1 MMKPALTLLTSP
13 YRHTGLDMP
22 RKIKAEAAEGFGERL
37 ASLRKTAGISQ
48 TALAAE
54 VGISQRMM
62 AYYESPTAHPPSNL
76 LPSMAA
82 ALGVSVD
89 ALLGVETSKRRAK
102 ATDTRMA
109 RRLLDVEKLGAT
121 DRRQLIQLIDAF
133 IERGELK
140 RKAQGHKTQGAK
152 A

>member
-1 MMKPALTLLTSP
+1 
-13 YRHTGLDMP
+13 MP
-22 RKIKAEAAEGFGERL
+22 RKINAEAAEGFGARL
-37 ASLRKTAGISQ
+37 ATLRKAAGISQ

-62 AYYESPTAHPPSNL
+62 AYYEGPIAHPPSNL

-89 ALLGVETSKRRAK
+89 ALLGVETSKRRTK
-102 ATDTRMA
+102 ATDTRLA
-109 RRLLDVEKLGAT
+109 RRLQEVEKLGTAE
-121 DRRQLIQLIDAF
+121 RRQIIQLIDAF
-133 IERGELK
+133 IERGQLK
-140 RKAQGHKTQGAK
+140 RKAQGAK

>member
-1 MMKPALTLLTSP
+1 MMKPALTSSASLN
-13 YRHTGLDMP
+13 RHIGSDMP
-22 RKIKAEAAEGFGERL
+22 RKINAEAAEGFGERL
-37 ASLRKTAGISQ
+37 ATLRKMAGISQ

-89 ALLGVETSKRRAK
+89 ALLGVETSRRRAK
-102 ATDTRMA
+102 ATDTRLA
-109 RRLLDVEKLGAT
+109 RRLQDVEKLDTAA
-121 DRRQLIQLIDAF
+121 RRQLIQLIDAF
-133 IERGELK
+133 IEHGQLK
-140 RKAQGHKTQGAK
+140 RKAQGAK